1 MDKNSK
7 IVNNVVRKLK
17 EMSAVGSGGASFS
30 TGNGPQYATPFAFNP
45 DKKAK
50 GAQSAKYAY
59 KLGYKLAPNQ
69 PLDETNP
76 GASLGKGPKAGPSG
90 VTNNM
95 YVKKFGY
102 KPVNA
107 KKLAKNAKWVDTKYL
122 WGEDN
127 MLSEDTNVEEYA
139 DTLGV
144 ESPELKKFIIG
155 RVLGFDKLENKL
167 NELLP
172 LLQKAKQKTMD
183 SYKQNPNFSVIY
195 GTDIA
200 ADYLDDLIEMFKD

>member
-1 MDKNSK
+1 MGKNKK
-7 IVNNVVRKLK
+7 IVDIISKKLK

-45 DKKAK
+45 NKKAK
-50 GAQSAKYAY
+50 GSSHANYTKYAY
-59 KLGYKLAPNQ
+59 KLAKHQ

-102 KPVNA
+102 KPVDS

-122 WGEDN
+122 WGEGD
-127 MLSEDTNVEEYA
+127 MLSEDTNVEEYI

-144 ESPELKKFIIG
+144 ESPELKKFISG
-155 RVLGFDKLENKL
+155 RVLGFDKIENKL

-183 SYKQNPNFSVIY
+183 TYKQKPNFAVIY
-195 GTDIA
+195 GTDLA
-200 ADYLDDLIEMFKD
+200 LDYLDDLIEMFKD

>member
-1 MDKNSK
+1 MDKNK
-7 IVNNVVRKLK
+7 ITDAVLKKLK
-17 EMSAVGSGGASFS
+17 EMSSVGSGGASFS
-30 TGNGPQYATPFAFNP
+30 PGAGPQYATPFAFNP

-50 GAQSAKYAY
+50 GAQSMKYAY

-76 GASLGKGPKAGPSG
+76 GATLGKGPKAGPTG

-102 KPVNA
+102 KPVDA

-122 WGEDN
+122 W
-127 MLSEDTNVEEYA
+127 EDTNVEEYVDA
-139 DTLGV
+139 LGV
-144 ESPELKKFIIG
+144 ESPELKKYIAG
-155 RVLGFDKLENKL
+155 RILGFDKLETKL

-183 SYKQNPNFSVIY
+183 AYKQKPNFSVIY
-195 GTDIA
+195 GTDLA